1 MSGHSKW
8 NNIQH
13 RKGAQDKKR
22 AKLFTKFGRE
32 LTIAAKEGGS
42 DPNFNPR
49 LRLAIEKAKAGNMPK
64 DILERAIK
72 KGSGELEGVDFTVMI
87 PFFLNIQDT
96 APSAPRF
103 PSLRENVILISDA
116 VLFLLS
122 VTASTM
128 NAVPAGP

>member
-1 MSGHSKW
+1 MCLDIVNGIIY
-8 NNIQH
+8 NIE
-13 RKGAQDKKR
+13 KELKTKR

-72 KGSGELEGVDFTVMI
+72 
-87 PFFLNIQDT
+87 
-96 APSAPRF
+96 RF
-103 PSLRENVILISDA
+103 WRIRGCRFYRNEIWRLWTSWNSLYSWSCNW
-116 VLFLLS
+116 
-122 VTASTM
+122 
-128 NAVPAGP
+128 